1 MQTKVDELDVLCQ
14 QKIQEMENAPAKAKK
29 KFWQALS
36 KAHHNL
42 DNIRLQL
49 QRHMKNFENPSEKII
64 NAINKKLK
72 KAEDSLQKLY
82 SEIERIKSNVIKAI

>member
-1 MQTKVDELDVLCQ
+1 
-14 QKIQEMENAPAKAKK
+14 
-29 KFWQALS
+29 LS

-49 QRHMKNFENPSEKII
+49 QKHMKNFENPSEKII

-72 KAEDSLQKLY
+72 KAECSLQKVY
-82 SEIERIKSNVIKAI
+82 SDIERIKSYV